1 MLLRLKMPLI
11 LAVFLFSAFLM
22 QVPSPARADSNVQWI
37 KYSGNP
43 ILGPT
48 LSGWDSEF
56 ALAPTVLFDGSTYR
70 MWYVGGNATAVAI
83 GYANSTDGFTWR
95 KYPDPVLSPG
105 SAGSWD
111 SSAVGLGS
119 VIWNGTLFLMWYRG
133 GNSMTFANGA
143 VGLAFSRDGISW
155 SKYSAN
161 PVLTVTTAITPIT
174 IVGRVC
180 VIRWQA
186 TYYMWASGRSASDQ
200 ISNHT
205 RIYYATSNNGVNW
218 TIGPSA
224 AISPSTNATAWDSQ
238 IVYGPSVIQAGSN
251 FGLWYSGISQGSHNP
266 QIGYANSQ
274 DLVTWTKDPG
284 NPILSEGSSDSWD
297 AGGVEQPVI
306 IFGANGYALYY
317 DGFNATSHAKIG
329 LALPPQ
335 NFKVPEL
342 PIPEIGLLALVL
354 AAVVVFHIHRRR
366 KRIEP
371 D

>member
-1 MLLRLKMPLI
+1 MCFRLKVSLI
-11 LAVFLFSAFLM
+11 LAVVLFASLLM
-22 QVPSPARADSNVQWI
+22 RLPSIARADSNGQWI

-56 ALAPTVLFDGSTYR
+56 TLAPTVMFDGSAYR
-70 MWYVGGNATAVAI
+70 MWYVGGKATTVAI
-83 GYANSTDGFTWR
+83 GYANSSDGLTWR
-95 KYPDPVLSPG
+95 KYPDPVLSAG

-111 SSAVGLGS
+111 SSAIGLGS

-133 GNSMTFANGA
+133 GNSTTLANGA
-143 VGLAFSRDGISW
+143 VGLAYSRDGISW

-161 PVLTVTTAITPIT
+161 PVLTVTTAMTPIT

-180 VIRWQA
+180 VIRWQT

-224 AISPSTNATAWDSQ
+224 AISPSANATAWDSQ
-238 IVYGPSVIQAGSN
+238 TVYGPSVIQAGSN
-251 FGLWYSGISQGSHNP
+251 FGLWYSGISQDSHIP

-284 NPILSEGSSDSWD
+284 NPILSEGLSGSWD
-297 AGGVEQPVI
+297 SGGVEQPAVI
-306 IFGANGYALYY
+306 LGANGYALYY

-342 PIPEIGLLALVL
+342 PIPQIGLLVAAL
-354 AAVVVFHIHRRR
+354 AGMTVFRFHR
-366 KRIEP
+366 KRKRSEL

>member
-1 MLLRLKMPLI
+1 MRFRLKVPLI
-11 LAVFLFSAFLM
+11 IAIILFASVLM
-22 QVPSPARADSNVQWI
+22 QLPPVARADSSVQWI

-48 LSGWDSEF
+48 PSGWDSEF
-56 ALAPTVLFDGSTYR
+56 ALAPTVVFDGSAYR

-111 SSAVGLGS
+111 GSAVGLGS

-133 GNSMTFANGA
+133 GNSTTFANGA

-155 SKYSAN
+155 FKYSAN
-161 PVLTVTTAITPIT
+161 PVLTVTTAMTPIA

-180 VIRWQA
+180 VIRWQI
-186 TYYMWASGRSASDQ
+186 TYYMYASGRSASDQ

-205 RIYYATSNNGVNW
+205 RIYYATSNNGINW

-224 AISPSTNATAWDSQ
+224 AISPSTNSTAWDSQ
-238 IVYGPSVIQAGSN
+238 TVYGPSVIQAGSN

-266 QIGYANSQ
+266 QIGYGTSP
-274 DLVTWTKDPG
+274 DLVTWTKDLG
-284 NPILSEGSSDSWD
+284 NPILTWGTTGSWD
-297 AGGVEQPVI
+297 SAGVEQPTV

-335 NFKVPEL
+335 NFNIPEL
-342 PIPEIGLLALVL
+342 PIPQIGLLVAVLVG
-354 AAVVVFHIHRRR
+354 VTVFHIHRKR
-366 KRIEP
+366 KRSEV